1 MAQEILDGLG
11 TGRTARVTE
20 RNQLDTFAVCQ
31 NRVADI
37 SEYNGNAFIIASD
50 FISLTTTASFS
61 GVLYFKNTSTTSQL
75 FIKTIRVCADG
86 AMGDMQVKI
95 IKNASTGTLISDE
108 NPAYV
113 NSANLIKNT
122 VFQGVAY
129 KGADAKTMTDG
140 TFFTQFTNHTPGHS
154 IQDYEG
160 LIVMGTG
167 TSLGIEVKP
176 SNAMNLCIEVQCW
189 YE

>member
-11 TGRTARVTE
+11 SEKTARVTS

-31 NRVADI
+31 NRIADI
-37 SEYNGNAFIIASD
+37 SEYNGNAFVIASD

-61 GVLYFKNTSTTSQL
+61 GVLYFKNTSTTNQL
-75 FIKTIRVCADG
+75 FIKTIRVCSDG
-86 AMGDMQVKI
+86 AMGDMQVKL
-95 IKNASTGTLISDE
+95 IKNPTTGTLISDE
-108 NPAYV
+108 TPAYV
-113 NSANLIKNT
+113 TSTNLIKNT
-122 VFQGVAY
+122 VFQGLAY
-129 KGADAKTMTDG
+129 KGADAKTIINGDH
-140 TFFTQFTNHTPGHS
+140 FTQFTNHTPGHS

-160 LIVMGTG
+160 MIVMGTG

-176 SNAMNLCIEVQCW
+176 SVTTNVCIEIQCW